1 MSRVG
6 KEPIEIPT
14 GVTVTV
20 SGSSVKVKGGK
31 DNLEMNFRDEIKVSV
46 EGSTVTVT
54 RVDDTRGARALHG
67 LTRSLIANM
76 VKGVS
81 VGFEKKLEIVGV
93 GYRADVKGSNLN
105 LLLGFSHPIDY
116 ALPAGIKA
124 SVEKQTLITLNGA
137 DKQLLGQVAAEIRG
151 FRPPEPYK
159 GKGIKYEGEVIRRK
173 AGKAGKAAG

>member
-6 KEPIEIPT
+6 KNPIEIPS

-20 SGSSVKVKGGK
+20 SGNTVKVKGSGG
-31 DNLEMNFRDEIKVSV
+31 NLEMNFREEISVKV
-46 EGSTVTVT
+46 EGSSATVT
-54 RVDDTRGARALHG
+54 RADDTRQARALHG
-67 LTRSLIANM
+67 LTRTLIANM

-81 VGFEKKLEIVGV
+81 EGFERKLEIVGV

-116 ALPAGIKA
+116 PLPAGIKA
-124 SVEKQTLITLNGA
+124 SVEKQTLITLTGA